1 MNETLSP
8 QFSGILGLAL
18 PLDSV
23 ISNLLPPVTSNT
35 PDGATLISNLF
46 GITPTSQ
53 APDQLF
59 YSLLLERPGSGR
71 VPSVLGIG
79 RHPSDDILKEGLTID
94 PADVMYG
101 SVIPE
106 ASGAHFW
113 KVELRAIS
121 VYVNG
126 TRKDV
131 NLGRSVTGSVF
142 PEAILDSG
150 VPFIIATP
158 AIANGV
164 WGALG
169 IGPAGDGNCQSF
181 IFHSSLPLYSIFLK
195 NGDLN

>member
-1 MNETLSP
+1 MVAAATTVVNETLSP

-23 ISNLLPPVTSNT
+23 ISSLLPPVTSNS
-35 PDGATLISNLF
+35 PDGATLTSNLF

-53 APDQLF
+53 APGQLF

-71 VPSVLGIG
+71 VPSVMGIG
-79 RHPSDDILKEGLTID
+79 RHPSADILKEGLNID

-101 SVIPE
+101 SVLPE
-106 ASGAHFW
+106 NNGVHFW

-121 VYVNG
+121 VYVDG
-126 TRKDV
+126 VKKDV
-131 NLGRSVTGSVF
+131 SIGRSVTGSVF

-150 VPFIIATP
+150 VPYIIATP

-169 IGPAGDGNCQSF
+169 IGPAGDGNC
-181 IFHSSLPLYSIFLK
+181 
-195 NGDLN
+195 